1 MFFVFF
7 KLFLQ
12 CLANAFIPDHD
23 AGVFYPPRDN
33 SNFCWLDK
41 IVDFLLG
48 GLQRWDAVYFT
59 HIMQFG
65 YTYEN
70 CVAFFPFYPLVAYC
84 VSSCL
89 QIFGIL
95 SLSSWILLTCVLLN
109 VILFV
114 ATAVLLYRL
123 GKHVVKKDAAFYGA
137 LVFCMNPASIFMT
150 APYSEILYM
159 FLLMLALLRLQEGA
173 VFTASLFLGFSVFTR
188 SNGIVGVGFML
199 HYIAK
204 SLILNL
210 KVSVF
215 TRNLNLLT
223 SIKHCLY
230 HLLHAVTETVICF
243 VASLA
248 PFFMYQFYIYRKFCL
263 PSGTG
268 DFMPEDLVRYG
279 RSQGYHLLGDAPSPW
294 CRERLPLSYSYI
306 QKQHWDV
313 GFLHYYQIKQLP
325 NFLLAA
331 PIIILSFETC
341 RYFVKVNPQ
350 PYYTLGLYPAQGQ
363 VHSPQTWST
372 KQKYGIGNMGGGLAV
387 TSTDNSFIQDNF
399 ISEDRNTRNTLA
411 TEDIVVYVFHL
422 MSLTL
427 FGCCFMHIQVG
438 LSELIMLIL

>member
-1 MFFVFF
+1 
-7 KLFLQ
+7 
-12 CLANAFIPDHD
+12 
-23 AGVFYPPRDN
+23 
-33 SNFCWLDK
+33 
-41 IVDFLLG
+41 
-48 GLQRWDAVYFT
+48 
-59 HIMQFG
+59 
-65 YTYEN
+65 
-70 CVAFFPFYPLVAYC
+70 
-84 VSSCL
+84 
-89 QIFGIL
+89 
-95 SLSSWILLTCVLLN
+95 
-109 VILFV
+109 
-114 ATAVLLYRL
+114 
-123 GKHVVKKDAAFYGA
+123 
-137 LVFCMNPASIFMT
+137 
-150 APYSEILYM
+150 
-159 FLLMLALLRLQEGA
+159 
-173 VFTASLFLGFSVFTR
+173 
-188 SNGIVGVGFML
+188 ML